1 MKSPVSLAAL
11 HTHTHTDSFKEIIAR
26 NSNVFNVPKNKRI
39 YTRTIV
45 L

>member
-11 HTHTHTDSFKEIIAR
+11 HTHTDSFKEIIAR